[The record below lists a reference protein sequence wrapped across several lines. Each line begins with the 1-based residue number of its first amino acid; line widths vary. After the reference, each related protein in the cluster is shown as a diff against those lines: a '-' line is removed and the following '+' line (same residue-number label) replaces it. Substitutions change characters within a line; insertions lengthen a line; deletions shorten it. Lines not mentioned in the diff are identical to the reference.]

1 VRGERL
7 MRTLFWFYLAMIV
20 TGLAI
25 AFLLGAL
32 GQ

>member
-7 MRTLFWFYLAMIV
+7 MRILFWLYLAIIV
-20 TGLAI
+20 AGLAI